1 MGGSTIDSSM
11 LYPLL
16 ISAIGATLLFLSLSL
31 MAMRNEIL
39 RRRIRA
45 LRLVAAATPVG
56 VSA

>member
-1 MGGSTIDSSM
+1 M

-16 ISAIGATLLFLSLSL
+16 ISAGGATLLFLSLSL

-45 LRLVAAATPVG
+45 LRLVAAASPVG
-56 VSA
+56 AAA